1 MNRLKELRNQR
12 GLTLDDIEAQTGIK
26 RGTYSNYENNK
37 TEPKLAT
44 WQKLADF
51 FGVSVTYL
59 QGFSKIKN
67 ASDLEKI
74 ADIISKTK
82 SPEIVKKQ
90 YEVIPQNEMVSS
102 AYEATMKQFNEFYS
116 AIFNSNSIPEACED
130 SDEDE
135 YSKICSNIADV
146 GTLGDINYVTSELF
160 KLGIKAQG
168 NDKEAKKLYSF
179 ISELLYEYSGAFI
192 EEDDE

>member
-59 QGFSKIKN
+59 QGISKIKN

-116 AIFNSNSIPEACED
+116 AVFELNSILIACED

-135 YSKICSNIADV
+135 YSKICSNIDDV

>member
-59 QGFSKIKN
+59 QGISKIKN

-82 SPEIVKKQ
+82 SPEIVKRQ

-116 AIFNSNSIPEACED
+116 AVFNSNSILETCED

-135 YSKICSNIADV
+135 YSKICSNIDDV

-179 ISELLYEYSGAFI
+179 ISELLYEYSDAFI

>member
-59 QGFSKIKN
+59 QGISKIKN

-82 SPEIVKKQ
+82 SPEIVKRQ

-116 AIFNSNSIPEACED
+116 AVFELNSILIACED

-135 YSKICSNIADV
+135 YSKICSNIDDV